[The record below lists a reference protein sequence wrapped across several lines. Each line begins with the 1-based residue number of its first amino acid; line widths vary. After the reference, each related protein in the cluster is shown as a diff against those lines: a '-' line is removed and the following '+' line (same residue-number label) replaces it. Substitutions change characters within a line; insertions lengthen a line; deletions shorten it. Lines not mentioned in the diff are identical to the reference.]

1 MKTLT
6 LCAALTL
13 AAAPAAQAAITFESM
28 QTEITAETSS
38 GAASSVDPHFDSS
51 PAIVNLLDSAS
62 GHTADGGSANTNGTV
77 AVVYSGGDI
86 IATFSATADATKVTN
101 LANAAQHYKF
111 IYEFTVDTSAIFTLA
126 YTMAQSHAGSGADT
140 QFQRDR
146 AYYFLDGFSVPD
158 RSGGEFFQDN
168 RTLEPGASPNP
179 VVTTLTPAFWRLT
192 IEGDTGVTVYQPG
205 DGTLSQ
211 TDIFTFPSGAGAVPE
226 PATWAMMIVGLG
238 MAGAGLRRRSN
249 GVREILN
256 RAG

>member
-1 MKTLT
+1 MKTL
-6 LCAALTL
+6 LLGAMLSL
-13 AAAPAAQAAITFESM
+13 VAAPAAQAAITFESM
-28 QTEITAETSS
+28 STEITAETQS

-51 PAIVNLLDSAS
+51 PAMANLLDSAS
-62 GHTADGGSANTNGTV
+62 GHTADGGSANTVGTV

-86 IATFSATADATKVTN
+86 TATFSATADATKVTN
-101 LANAAQHYKF
+101 LANAAQHYKI
-111 IYEFTVDTSAIFTLA
+111 IYEFTVDTPEIFTLA
-126 YTMAQSHAGSGADT
+126 YTMAQTHAESGADT
-140 QFQRDR
+140 QFGRDR

-168 RTLEPGASPNP
+168 RTLEAGASPNP

-192 IEGDTGVTVYQPG
+192 LIGDTGVTVYQPG
-205 DGTLSQ
+205 FGSLNQ
-211 TDIFTFPSGAGAVPE
+211 TDIFTFPSGSVPE

-249 GVREILN
+249 GIRETLN